1 MRKIAVLTG
10 DLIGSTESPPGVLEA
25 TMARL
30 SAAAGEVAGWTGA
43 RSGPEN
49 THFTRYRGD
58 GWQMVVTDPA
68 LALRAALFLLA
79 RLRAGKGLLDSRIA
93 IGIGAAESL
102 GSAGLSDARG
112 AAFEASGRGLDGI
125 GRQRQLAVAGEGVT
139 ALHEVIVDLLEEH
152 ARHWTREQA
161 EAAALW
167 LDPANPTLADV
178 APRLGISPQAVNYRL
193 SGGSVQAIRR
203 ALAGWEAGFAEAEG
217 RAR

>member
-10 DLIGSTESPPGVLEA
+10 DLIGSTEAPPAVLEA
-25 TMARL
+25 TMAQL
-30 SAAAGEVAGWTGA
+30 AEGAEEVAGWT
-43 RSGPEN
+43 RPEG

-58 GWQMVVTDPA
+58 GWQMAVAEPA
-68 LALRAALFLLA
+68 LALRAALLLLA
-79 RLRAGKGLLDSRIA
+79 RLRAGRGLLDSRIA
-93 IGIGAAESL
+93 IGIGPAESL
-102 GSAGLSDARG
+102 GTADLSDARG
-112 AAFEASGRGLDGI
+112 GAFEASGRGLDGM
-125 GRQRQLAVAGEGVT
+125 GRQRQLAVAGQGVT

-167 LDPANPTLADV
+167 LDPGNPTLADV

-193 SGGSVQAIRR
+193 TGGSVQAIRR
-203 ALAGWEAGFAEAEG
+203 ALAGWEAGFAAAEG